1 MGKNIKAL
9 LIGVGNIGARYDWDS
24 SDTKTY
30 AKAFANDRDVS
41 FDIYDP
47 FAKNCLEVAERYRAK
62 IITEFTKSN
71 LSKYDLVVIASPTE
85 THFAYLKKLIE
96 FQTKLIICEKPV
108 SDKIFEI
115 EALEK
120 LVKDFNGIVF
130 VNYFRNFQ
138 PKFIE
143 LKNYLEKL
151 LPVQNCKTISIEYQ
165 RGFHNNASHALY
177 LVEFLL
183 DGTIEFEG
191 ATKLRA
197 TYDEFSTDATS
208 TIYCKIGEA
217 DIAILGLANVQFSH
231 LNLSFFLDKSII
243 RILDAGNTIE
253 IYEYAYDQRDF
264 YPHLKLS
271 WRMENAIANSIENIV
286 KKVKSS
292 SVETLTND
300 GFFSACSLSKKIL
313 KLENSDV

>member
-1 MGKNIKAL
+1 MEKNIKAL

-30 AKAFANDRDVS
+30 AKAFANDRDIS

-47 FAKNCLEVAERYRAK
+47 FAKNCLEVAERYSAK
-62 IITEFTKSN
+62 VVTEFTKSN

-85 THFAYLKKLIE
+85 THFGYLKKLIE
-96 FQTKLIICEKPV
+96 FQAKLIICEKPV
-108 SDKIFEI
+108 SDKIYEI

-120 LVKDFNGIVF
+120 LVKDFNGIVL

-138 PKFIE
+138 PKFIQ
-143 LKNYLEKL
+143 LKNYIKKL
-151 LPVQNCKTISIEYQ
+151 LPTQKCKTISIEYQ

-177 LVEFLL
+177 LVEYLL
-183 DGTIEFEG
+183 DATVEFEG
-191 ATKLRA
+191 ARKLRE

-208 TIYCKIGEA
+208 TIYCKIAEA
-217 DIAILGLANVQFSH
+217 DITILGLANVQFSH

-253 IYEYAYDQRDF
+253 IYEYAYDQRHF

-271 WRMENAIANSIENIV
+271 RRMENAIANSIENV
-286 KKVKSS
+286 LKKVKPSA
-292 SVETLTND
+292 VETLTND
-300 GFFSACSLSKKIL
+300 GFFNACSLSKKIL
-313 KLENSDV
+313 KLENNDV